1 MVTVTPPTPTRALL
15 VLALIMSHEKSNA
28 VETVQTESIM
38 FVFVSEIGDR
48 ATYRQLVTITY
59 CPVLRIKARKNVI
72 FCQRLNIGLGQQDQ
86 DRPHKAADRPVQPI
100 FLQHLSAQPQFPET
114 NGPLL

>member
-1 MVTVTPPTPTRALL
+1 MVTVTSPTPTRALL
-15 VLALIMSHEKSNA
+15 VLTLIMSHEKSNA
-28 VETVQTESIM
+28 VKSVRTESIM

-114 NGPLL
+114 NGPPL